1 MPIDIKKKEF
11 ETTNKSVSDEKE
23 KAVKLG
29 NMLIVR
35 RYEPIEFKELMRE
48 LSPIYSTWL
57 ISPDLKIAES
67 I

>member
-11 ETTNKSVSDEKE
+11 ETTIKSVSYEKE
-23 KAVKLG
+23 KTVKLG